1 MRIPRIAAALL
12 IGLGA
17 ATLGYAQQPTAPS
30 AAAEMGGANDPVRQA
45 LRSDG
50 KRALV
55 EKNLQ
60 LTPAEAKKFWPV
72 YDEYQKELEKILRKQ
87 NRAMNDYIAAE
98 SSMTDANAK
107 RLISIVVASDGE
119 EQHLREATLKK
130 LLKALPAR
138 KAARYMQLENKFRSV
153 IRYDI
158 ADQIPLVH

>member
-1 MRIPRIAAALL
+1 MRIETTAAALL
-12 IGLGA
+12 LAFGA
-17 ATLGYAQQPTAPS
+17 AAPAYAQQAAAAPS
-30 AAAEMGGANDPVRQA
+30 AAAEMGTADTVRQA

-55 EKNLQ
+55 EKNME

-72 YDEYQKELEKILRKQ
+72 YDQYQKDLDRILRRQ

-107 RLISIVVASDGE
+107 RLASDLVAADGE
-119 EQHLREATLKK
+119 EQRLREATLKK
-130 LLKALPAR
+130 LLKALPGR

-158 ADQIPLVH
+158 ADHIPLVR

>member
-1 MRIPRIAAALL
+1 MRIPRLAAALL

-17 ATLGYAQQPTAPS
+17 ATLAQAQQPAAPS
-30 AAAEMGGANDPVRQA
+30 AASEMGAADAVRQA

-50 KRALV
+50 KHAVV
-55 EKNLQ
+55 EKNMQ

-72 YDEYQKELEKILRKQ
+72 YDEYQKELDKILRKQ

-107 RLISIVVASDGE
+107 RLIQSVVSSDGE
-119 EQHLREATLKK
+119 EQHLREATLRK
-130 LLKALPAR
+130 LLKVLPAR
-138 KAARYMQLENKFRSV
+138 KAARYMQIENKFRSV

-158 ADQIPLVH
+158 ADHIPLVP